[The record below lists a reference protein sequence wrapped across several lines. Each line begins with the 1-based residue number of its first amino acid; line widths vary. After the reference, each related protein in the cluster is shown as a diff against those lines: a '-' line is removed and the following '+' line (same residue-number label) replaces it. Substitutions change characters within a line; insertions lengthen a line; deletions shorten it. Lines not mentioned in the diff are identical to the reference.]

1 MYHLRRRELFNA
13 VKTKFKNWKQ
23 YQATVRELS
32 ALSSR
37 ELKDLG
43 ITRDEIQSI
52 AKQHSMMNL

>member
-1 MYHLRRRELFNA
+1 MFNA

-52 AKQHSMMNL
+52 AKQHAMMNL